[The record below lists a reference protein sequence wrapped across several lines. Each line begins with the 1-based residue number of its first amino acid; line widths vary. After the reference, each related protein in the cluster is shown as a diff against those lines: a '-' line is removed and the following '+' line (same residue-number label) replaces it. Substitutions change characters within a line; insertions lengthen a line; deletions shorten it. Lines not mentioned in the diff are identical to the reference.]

1 MWTCNTFQVFDDN
14 EQSEAY
20 LRTGVSS
27 SEFVM
32 SEQPSSGNTHLILEV
47 LFVRPVKQIM
57 WISDFLLRK

>member
-57 WISDFLLRK
+57 